1 MWYQINYASLD
12 NDQLNTILIATII
25 ASTKRSG
32 TVGINIILL
41 VTLPTSRSSARI
53 NSFSLM
59 LNVLLFLCLL

>member
-12 NDQLNTILIATII
+12 NDQLNTFLIATII

-32 TVGINIILL
+32 TLGIDIILL

-53 NSFSLM
+53 NSFFF
-59 LNVLLFLCLL
+59 NA

>member
-12 NDQLNTILIATII
+12 NDQLNTFLIATII

-32 TVGINIILL
+32 TLGIDIILL

-59 LNVLLFLCLL
+59 LNVLLFLFLL